1 MTFAA
6 AINEGIKLIKEFEGL
21 ELKAYPDPGTGG
33 DPWTIGW
40 GNTRYL
46 DGSPVKKGQTITA
59 PQADTLLL
67 DMLRR
72 DVVPALEAIPFW
84 QEMSEKQQG
93 ALISFGWNL
102 GWRFYGANGFATI
115 SARLKNK
122 EWTKVPEA
130 LLLYRNPGTSVE
142 AGLRRRREAE
152 GRLWKEGMV
161 KPSAPK
167 PEQSL
172 SMINVVEFYKGEPH
186 QDSALDWLDK
196 SLTTEQRTEF
206 AKRWR
211 QAPSAKPQNPLQVP
225 YFSQRDNASG
235 QGHRECFSSS
245 CAMLAAFYGK
255 VKGDDEYNLVRARFG
270 DTTDS
275 MAQVKALRHLGLNP
289 RFVQNLTLAQ
299 LKAEIASGRP
309 LATGW
314 LHQGSYRSP
323 SGGGHWSVVVGTQD
337 KATVHHDPFGASDIV
352 NGGYKSA
359 TGGKFVVYADQYWL
373 PRWEVKGG
381 DGWAMLIAP

>member
-1 MTFAA
+1 MTSAA
-6 AINEGIKLIKEFEGL
+6 ALNEGIKLIKEFEGL

-67 DMLRR
+67 DMLHR

-122 EWTKVPEA
+122 EWTKIPEA

-152 GRLWKEGMV
+152 GKLWKEGMV

-172 SMINVVEFYKGEPH
+172 SMINVAKFYKGEPH
-186 QDSALDWLDK
+186 QDSALHWLDK
-196 SLTTEQRTEF
+196 SLTAMNSVLSLQ
-206 AKRWR
+206 
-211 QAPSAKPQNPLQVP
+211 SAGGKPLQPSLRIPCKRPISARGTMPQAKAIESV
-225 YFSQRDNASG
+225 
-235 QGHRECFSSS
+235 
-245 CAMLAAFYGK
+245 LAA
-255 VKGDDEYNLVRARFG
+255 LAQCWRP
-270 DTTDS
+270 S
-275 MAQVKALRHLGLNP
+275 MAK
-289 RFVQNLTLAQ
+289 
-299 LKAEIASGRP
+299 
-309 LATGW
+309 
-314 LHQGSYRSP
+314 
-323 SGGGHWSVVVGTQD
+323 
-337 KATVHHDPFGASDIV
+337 
-352 NGGYKSA
+352 
-359 TGGKFVVYADQYWL
+359 
-373 PRWEVKGG
+373 
-381 DGWAMLIAP
+381 

>member
-1 MTFAA
+1 MYYIVLIY
-6 AINEGIKLIKEFEGL
+6 IN
-21 ELKAYPDPGTGG
+21 
-33 DPWTIGW
+33 
-40 GNTRYL
+40 NTMNKYTRWYN
-46 DGSPVKKGQTITA
+46 QITE
-59 PQADTLLL
+59 
-67 DMLRR
+67 R
-72 DVVPALEAIPFW
+72 
-84 QEMSEKQQG
+84 
-93 ALISFGWNL
+93 
-102 GWRFYGANGFATI
+102 
-115 SARLKNK
+115 
-122 EWTKVPEA
+122 
-130 LLLYRNPGTSVE
+130 
-142 AGLRRRREAE
+142 
-152 GRLWKEGMV
+152 
-161 KPSAPK
+161 
-167 PEQSL
+167 
-172 SMINVVEFYKGEPH
+172 
-186 QDSALDWLDK
+186 
-196 SLTTEQRTEF
+196 
-206 AKRWR
+206 
-211 QAPSAKPQNPLQVP
+211 APSRITEDYTETHHIQPRSL
-225 YFSQRDNASG
+225 G
-235 QGHRECFSSS
+235 GT
-245 CAMLAAFYGK
+245 
-255 VKGDDEYNLVRARFG
+255 DDEYNLVRARFG